1 MLATRACQIRWLGD
15 HEFDKS
21 GAVPVNLTLTPRSS
35 LWTLRISILALAI
48 AMSGAISSVGEHRS
62 TTVVVVA
69 TSALAVMIGASMLSV
84 VVPSALALTV
94 VRIVLPGAVP
104 AAAIT
109 LALDG
114 GPWSVAALVVTVLTA
129 AVALGA
135 ETGEAM
141 VQGSAYGDERRL
153 LLKVPAALLLP
164 IVISWLVWCLLT
176 LTAVVL
182 LSASQ
187 WITGTSAFALAVLLT
202 LAVFGRLHRFSRRW
216 LVIVPAGVVV
226 HDDVVLGETL
236 MVQSPNVRMCR
247 LALADT
253 GAADLT
259 GPSAGHALEVT
270 VNEMVTGVLA
280 PAPAQPKGKAMHM
293 QSFLLAPTRPGRA
306 LQALADAKLPVG

>member
-1 MLATRACQIRWLGD
+1 MLPTRACQIRWLGD
-15 HEFDKS
+15 PSFDKS
-21 GAVPVNLTLTPRSS
+21 GAVPVNLTLTPRAS
-35 LWTLRISILALAI
+35 LWTLRISIVALAI
-48 AMSGAISSVGEHRS
+48 VMSGAISAVGEHRS
-62 TTVVVVA
+62 STVMFVA
-69 TSALAVMIGASMLSV
+69 TSALAVLIGATMLSV
-84 VVPSALALTV
+84 VVPSALSLTV
-94 VRIVLPGAVP
+94 VRIVLPSAVP

-114 GPWSVAALVVTVLTA
+114 GPWAVAALGVTMLA
-129 AVALGA
+129 SAIALGA

-153 LLKVPAALLLP
+153 LLKVPAALLPP
-164 IVISWLVWCLLT
+164 IIISWLVWCAFT

-182 LSASQ
+182 LSARQ
-187 WITGTSAFALAVLLT
+187 WITGTIVAALAVLLT

-253 GAADLT
+253 AAADLT
-259 GPSAGHALEVT
+259 GPSSGHALEVT

-280 PAPAQPKGKAMHM
+280 AAPAQPKGKAMHM

-306 LQALADAKLPVG
+306 LRAIADVKLPVG